1 MWHPCLVNPKIEK
14 FSPCNSFNLF
24 NHRGRSKVKRSVGRH
39 LLSPTALRIAA
50 VLIVILPV
58 LIGNTLGTM
67 MLFNGR
73 SSEEWKNPGAVVCT
87 KWLNEVGFAGSEMT
101 CSDAL
106 KLNPAHIFP
115 VNERGQKSHYAEY
128 MLHNGAAA
136 APGGGAMWVHFHG
149 VNGSYLHGARYYQA
163 AQRLGF
169 NLVAAEYVNHGLS
182 SYDGFG
188 AAYGCKESSDVVAVL
203 RDVLSRHPDRR
214 VLVSATSMGTMA
226 VALAERQLQELDPK
240 HQIAGFA
247 LESPITSLAD
257 IVREVPPGPLL
268 PNILIQLGLRYA
280 SKKSGYNLSEC
291 TPMAA
296 YSSFSRP
303 TLVQHSATDELA
315 PVSMAERVFAQ
326 LPDRVVKKL
335 KIYPSGRHS
344 AAWNAQMRDFEA
356 DIASFWRPEAAPASN
371 LARSESA
378 QR

>member
-1 MWHPCLVNPKIEK
+1 M
-14 FSPCNSFNLF
+14 
-24 NHRGRSKVKRSVGRH
+24 KRSIGRR
-39 LLSPTALRIAA
+39 LLSPFFLRSVA

-58 LIGNTLGTM
+58 LVGNTLGTM

-87 KWLNEVGFAGSEMT
+87 NWLKEVGFAGSEMT

-106 KLNPAHIFP
+106 KLNPSHFFP
-115 VNERGQKSHYAEY
+115 VNEGRQKSHYAEY
-128 MLHNGAAA
+128 MLHKDAAA

-169 NLVAAEYVNHGLS
+169 NLVAAEYVNHGMS
-182 SYDGFG
+182 SYDGLG
-188 AAYGCKESSDVVAVL
+188 AAYGCKESKDVLAVM

-214 VLVSATSMGTMA
+214 VLVTATSMGTMA
-226 VALAERQLQELDPK
+226 VALAERQLQEIDPR
-240 HQIAGFA
+240 HQIVGYA

-257 IVREVPPGPLL
+257 IVREVPPGTLL
-268 PNILIQLGLRYA
+268 PNFLIQLGLRYA
-280 SKKSGYNLSEC
+280 SKKSGYDLAEC

-303 TLVQHSATDELA
+303 TLVQHSAADELA
-315 PVSMAERVFAQ
+315 PVSMAERVFER

-335 KIYPSGRHS
+335 KIYPRGRHS

-356 DIASFWRPEAAPASN
+356 DIASFWRPEAAPASS
-371 LARSESA
+371 LARSESS